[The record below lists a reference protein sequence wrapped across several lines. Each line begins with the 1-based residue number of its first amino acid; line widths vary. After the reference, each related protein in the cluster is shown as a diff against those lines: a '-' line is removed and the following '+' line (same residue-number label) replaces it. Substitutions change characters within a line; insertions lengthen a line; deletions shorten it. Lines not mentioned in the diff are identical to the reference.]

1 MAKTLAK
8 TQNVMK
14 ITTQIGYFWISWLET
29 NPTNA
34 HPGGIRQEI
43 YLVGKSHVIY
53 WPKVMRLVSSR
64 LWRRPI
70 GKIMELE
77 ITKNVQIVWCIA
89 VMNLQLF

>member
-1 MAKTLAK
+1 MYLGLGKAESGDL
-8 TQNVMK
+8 VSLV
-14 ITTQIGYFWISWLET
+14 YFWTSWPGI

-34 HPGGIRQEI
+34 PPGGTRREM

-53 WPKVMRLVSSR
+53 WPKGMRLVSNR

-70 GKIMELE
+70 GTVMELA